1 MAGGSNQPR
10 QLLKG
15 FLRMDEFDQ
24 YRADMNEKLLNSNHL
39 GIKRFFALDTQA
51 YEDGALDKRTKEL
64 LGLVASIVLRC
75 DDCITYHV
83 KQSVAAGVTRPE
95 FLDAFNIALVV
106 GGSITIPHLR
116 RAVDRLDQ
124 TLAGELDKAIPHQHD

>member
-1 MAGGSNQPR
+1 MDE
-10 QLLKG
+10 L
-15 FLRMDEFDQ
+15 DEFDR
-24 YRADMNEKLLNSNHL
+24 YRADMNEKLLGSNHL

-75 DDCITYHV
+75 DDCITYHI
-83 KQSVAAGVTRPE
+83 KQCAEAGVSRE
-95 FLDAFNIALVV
+95 QFLDAFNVALVV

-116 RAVDRLDQ
+116 RAVERVDQ
-124 TLAGELDKAIPHQHD
+124 VLSDEK